1 MMLKEKFQQL
11 INKTGGNSKRKL
23 ENLVVFLIILVIT
36 CIAINHIWGNDTKK
50 QSQNVV
56 DSEKV
61 LAKQE
66 EVKMESENKNDMEEE
81 LENILSNING
91 VGNVKVLLTYSQ
103 TSTIVPMYDE
113 DLVESNIEETDTEG
127 GVRKTTETNSKKS
140 IIYKESS
147 GEKEPITQSVITP
160 KVEGA
165 IITAQGANN
174 IDVKTNIVQAVEAVT
189 GLATH
194 KIQVFEM
201 KNN

>member
-1 MMLKEKFQQL
+1 MLKEKFQQL

-36 CIAINHIWGNDTKK
+36 CIAINYIWGNDTKK

-66 EVKMESENKNDMEEE
+66 EVNMESENKNDMEEE

>member
-36 CIAINHIWGNDTKK
+36 CIAINYIWGNDTKK

-66 EVKMESENKNDMEEE
+66 EVNMESENKNDMEEE

>member
-11 INKTGGNSKRKL
+11 INKIGGNSKRKL

-36 CIAINHIWGNDTKK
+36 CIAINYIWGNDTKK

>member
-23 ENLVVFLIILVIT
+23 ENLVVFPIILVIT
-36 CIAINHIWGNDTKK
+36 CIAINYIWGNDTKK

>member
-36 CIAINHIWGNDTKK
+36 CIAINYIWGNDTKK

-66 EVKMESENKNDMEEE
+66 EVNMESENKNDMEEE

-127 GVRKTTETNSKKS
+127 GVRKTTEINSKKS

>member
-1 MMLKEKFQQL
+1 MMLKEKLQQL

-36 CIAINHIWGNDTKK
+36 CIAINYIWGNDTKK

>member
-36 CIAINHIWGNDTKK
+36 CIAINYIWGNDTKK

>member
-36 CIAINHIWGNDTKK
+36 CIAINYIWGNDTKK

-66 EVKMESENKNDMEEE
+66 EVNMESENKNDMEEE

-174 IDVKTNIVQAVEAVT
+174 IDVKTNIVQAVQAVT

>member
-36 CIAINHIWGNDTKK
+36 CIAINYIWGNDTKK

-160 KVEGA
+160 EVEGA

>member
-36 CIAINHIWGNDTKK
+36 CIAINYIWGNDTKK

-66 EVKMESENKNDMEEE
+66 EVNMESKNKNDMEEE